1 MLLVNGNS
9 ALNVRNFLF
18 REQLTSRKAPQQH
31 TAINVSF
38 HSSIAKLENG
48 TEAMSKY
55 EQQVTESQ
63 SASCKNTNT
72 YLATLIILNA
82 ILIFSGFI
90 LVSCEVFIIFK
101 RRLNKKRE
109 KAIIFY
115 YMSSENCT
123 RIQNTLRSRASN

>member
-1 MLLVNGNS
+1 
-9 ALNVRNFLF
+9 
-18 REQLTSRKAPQQH
+18 
-31 TAINVSF
+31 
-38 HSSIAKLENG
+38 
-48 TEAMSKY
+48 MSKY

-109 KAIIFY
+109 KAKFNRRKRKNIVNITNWCF
-115 YMSSENCT
+115 
-123 RIQNTLRSRASN
+123 QN